1 MNKMEISAG
10 QAGEQCLK
18 SAKCCSFQCCLQA
31 KDEEKF
37 QDNKPTL
44 KSLLTARLSRCDVM
58 PAQHAQQLEQHAPHL
73 QEPHGFL
80 TNEETVFFNTNIST
94 EEFNASIASYVPH
107 ATISISWSA
116 LVRKDEVQRVASG
129 LHFIKLYNLYET
141 GCCPTANDTL
151 FRRRLSSD
159 EPHNTREFQLP
170 ADAGGYE
177 AASEPLADNDMAD
190 FWEPNEHYVGQ
201 RCLLEDDSFV
211 LSARA

>member
-18 SAKCCSFQCCLQA
+18 SAKCCSFQCRLQA

-37 QDNKPTL
+37 QDSKPTL
-44 KSLLTARLSRCDVM
+44 KALLKTRLSRFEVM
-58 PAQHAQQLEQHAPHL
+58 PAQQLEQHAPQL
-73 QEPHGFL
+73 QEPHSFL

-107 ATISISWSA
+107 ATIALCWSA
-116 LVRKDEVQRVASG
+116 LVRKDEVQRMASG

-141 GCCPTANDTL
+141 GHCPATNEAL
-151 FRRRLSSD
+151 YRRRHSSD

-170 ADAGGYE
+170 EDAGGYE
-177 AASEPLADNDMAD
+177 AASEPLADDDVAD
-190 FWEPNEHYVGQ
+190 FWEPNEQYVGQ

>member
-18 SAKCCSFQCCLQA
+18 SAKCCSFQCRLQA
-31 KDEEKF
+31 KDEEQF
-37 QDNKPTL
+37 QDIKPSL
-44 KSLLTARLSRCDVM
+44 KSLLNARLSRFEIM
-58 PAQHAQQLEQHAPHL
+58 PAQHAQQLEQHAPQL
-73 QEPHGFL
+73 QEPHSFL

-94 EEFNASIASYVPH
+94 EEFNASISSYVPH
-107 ATISISWSA
+107 ATIALSWSA

-141 GCCPTANDTL
+141 GCCPATNDSL

-159 EPHNTREFQLP
+159 SPQNTREFQLP
-170 ADAGGYE
+170 EDEGGHE
-177 AASEPLADNDMAD
+177 AASEPLADDDVAD
-190 FWEPNEHYVGQ
+190 FWEPNETYVGQ
-201 RCLLEDDSFV
+201 RCLLEDESFV